1 MAPKQSNSLMVKTY
15 TFIKSFFVVAGWTGM
30 SRVSGLVREIIF
42 ANIFGASCFSDIYT
56 FAIKL
61 PNFFRRFFAEGALN
75 AVLVPKFSDLLT
87 YETKE
92 NIQRFAQQMFAV
104 LASGL
109 FVFVIVFEIIMP
121 LVVQTIAPGM
131 RHNFMIYSQIV
142 YFARWM
148 FPYIWL
154 ISIVALM
161 SGFLNSMHHFAW
173 PAAISIIVNLAMITA
188 LIIGKLL
195 KQRISLHGILLLLS
209 LSILVGG
216 VIQCIILW
224 KECAKNGLMIRWRK
238 PKLTPE
244 IRQVLKASIPGMI
257 GASVMQ
263 INIFVDMAFASSLP
277 VGSVSYLSYADR
289 LNQLPL
295 SLFGAA
301 MGTTLLPALSRNWSQ
316 HNTAEAYKTQ
326 NKAILFGLF
335 LVMPAAVGL
344 FVLAQPI
351 VDLLYGHGRFDQYA
365 IMQTMLAL
373 KAFVFGLPAYIL
385 TKVFS
390 TIFFANKDTKTP
402 VVIAAICV
410 ITNGIL
416 NYILKGYFAHVG
428 IAMATAI
435 SSTLNA
441 TLCIGVLV
449 HRRLLCLELRHIGCV
464 VKIIGIAL
472 IMGGGVAWIAQKTQ
486 AWNKISVLIPIVG
499 GLAVYAL
506 LIWLA
511 KIRQAIEK

>member
-30 SRVSGLVREIIF
+30 SRLSGLIREIIF

-56 FAIKL
+56 FSIKL

-87 YETKE
+87 YQTHEH
-92 NIQRFAQQMFAV
+92 IQKFVQQMFSV

-109 FVFVIVFEIIMP
+109 FVFVVLFEIIMP
-121 LVVQTIAPGM
+121 FVVQIIAPGFK
-131 RHNFMIYSQIV
+131 NNLAIYPHIV

-173 PAAISIIVNLAMITA
+173 PAAISIIVNLAMITS

-195 KQRISLHGILLLLS
+195 NQRISLHSILLLLS
-209 LSILVGG
+209 ISILVGG

-224 KECAKNGLMIRWRK
+224 KECAKNGLVIRWCK
-238 PKLTPE
+238 PELKGE
-244 IRQVLKASIPGMI
+244 IKQVLKASIPGMI

-277 VGSVSYLSYADR
+277 IGSVSYLSYADR

-301 MGTTLLPALSRNWSQ
+301 MGTTLLPALSKNWSQ
-316 HNTAEAYKTQ
+316 HNTLQAYKFQ
-326 NKAILFGLF
+326 NKAILFGLV
-335 LVMPAAVGL
+335 LVMPAAIGL
-344 FVLAQPI
+344 FVLAEP
-351 VDLLYGHGRFDQYA
+351 VVRLLYGHGRFDDYA

-402 VVIAAICV
+402 VIIAAICV

-416 NYILKGYFAHVG
+416 NYVLKGYFAHVG

-435 SSTLNA
+435 SSTMNA
-441 TLCIGVLV
+441 VLCMGILIR
-449 HRRLLCLELRHIGCV
+449 RRLLCLELRLVWCIG
-464 VKIIGIAL
+464 KIIIIAL
-472 IMGGGVAWIAQKTQ
+472 IMGMVVSWISQETQ
-486 AWNKISVLIPIVG
+486 TWNKISVFLPIIG
-499 GLAVYAL
+499 GLMVYAC
-506 LIWLA
+506 LIEVA
-511 KIRQAIEK
+511 KIKKEIEK